1 MALADIIAGAA
12 AKYGVPPSIMQ
23 AVATQESGLNATPP
37 DGAAGEIGTFQVMP
51 ANIAAAG
58 YTASQAR
65 DPTTNANIA
74 GNMLASLYDKY
85 GSWTAAL
92 SAYNT
97 GSPTSATGATYA
109 ASVLT
114 IANGG
119 STGVGSMNAT
129 SSLPATTGT
138 GTGTTVASSPGGTS
152 TPATAGT
159 ASSSA
164 ASTRVLAY
172 LVAALVVL
180 ALLWGGIS
188 GTVKT

>member
-51 ANIAAAG
+51 ANITAAG
-58 YTASQAR
+58 YTANQAR

-85 GSWTAAL
+85 GSWSAAL

-97 GSPTSATGATYA
+97 GSPTSPTGATYA

-138 GTGTTVASSPGGTS
+138 GTGTGTGTAVVSP
-152 TPATAGT
+152 AGT
-159 ASSSA
+159 ASASSA
-164 ASTRVLAY
+164 ASSRVLAY
-172 LVAALVVL
+172 LVAALIVL

-188 GTVKT
+188 GTVRN